1 MPEMDITGTLLL
13 ITVIGALIGAIVL
26 YHLWVD
32 PRAPAAARLLRRVAP
47 AGRLRAGPSGG
58 TRPAGSRC
66 RGTRRIR

>member
-32 PRAPAAARLLRRVAP
+32 PRAPAAARLLHGAAP
-47 AGRLRAGPSGG
+47 AGRLRAG
-58 TRPAGSRC
+58 A
-66 RGTRRIR
+66 